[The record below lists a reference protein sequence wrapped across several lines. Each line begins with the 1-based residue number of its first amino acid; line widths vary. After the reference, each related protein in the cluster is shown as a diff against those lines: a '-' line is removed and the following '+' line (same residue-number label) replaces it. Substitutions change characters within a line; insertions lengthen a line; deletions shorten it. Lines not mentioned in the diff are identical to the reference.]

1 MAQEKTPRYL
11 QEIEEIL
18 REHDQGD
25 EPSMWVKMTEELMEL
40 TRKVEGPSGAIG
52 LFVDQVL
59 TIASE
64 KNQPLVT
71 ALIGFRIGVAYER
84 YQNANKT

>member
-25 EPSMWVKMTEELMEL
+25 EPSEWLKMTEELIKV
-40 TRKVEGPSGAIG
+40 TREVEALHGSIG
-52 LFVDQVL
+52 EFVARVL
-59 TIASE
+59 KIASE
-64 KNQPLVT
+64 RNIPLVVAYT
-71 ALIGFRIGVAYER
+71 GFRLGVAYER
-84 YQNANKT
+84 YQKANKT

>member
-25 EPSMWVKMTEELMEL
+25 EPSEWLKMTEELIKI
-40 TRKVEGPSGAIG
+40 TREVESPSGRLGQFI
-52 LFVDQVL
+52 DRVL
-59 TIASE
+59 KHATG
-64 KNQPLVT
+64 KNGSLVV
-71 ALIGFRIGVAYER
+71 AYIGFRIGVAYER
-84 YQNANKT
+84 YQKANKT

>member
-1 MAQEKTPRYL
+1 MEKWQE
-11 QEIEEIL
+11 EVEAIL
-18 REHDQGD
+18 KEHDQGD
-25 EPSMWVKMTEELMEL
+25 QPSMWVKMTEELMEL

-84 YQNANKT
+84 YQKVNRT